1 MFNFGHYM
9 EMNISDTYK
18 HKGLRKALIKQLR
31 DKKIYQPEVLAAMEK
46 VPRHLFLPN
55 NNAFAELLYEDRAF
69 HISNGQ
75 TISHPSTVACQTSLL
90 CIQENDKILEIG
102 TGSGYQAAV
111 LKEMG
116 AKVYSIERQ
125 KNLHELSTKLLKA
138 LGYTGIKTYFGDGFV
153 GLKVFAPY
161 DKILITCAAPEIP
174 QELIKQ
180 LKVGGYFVLP
190 LTNEDDNQVML
201 RIFKK
206 TEEELITEEHGKF
219 AFVPMLKGKEY
230 TNL

>member
-1 MFNFGHYM
+1 MII
-9 EMNISDTYK
+9 NIDDTYK
-18 HKGLRKALIKQLR
+18 HKGLRKGLIKKLR
-31 DKKIYQPEVLAAMEK
+31 EKNVFHPDVLVAMEK

-69 HISNGQ
+69 HIGSGQ

-90 CIQENDKILEIG
+90 NIQPNDKILEIG

-111 LKEMG
+111 LREMG
-116 AKVYSIERQ
+116 ARVYSIERQ
-125 KNLHELSTKLLKA
+125 KALHELSTKLLKA
-138 LGYTGIKTYFGDGFV
+138 LGYSNIKTVFGDGFM
-153 GLKVFAPY
+153 GIKAFAPY

-190 LTNEDDNQVML
+190 LTNEDDNQIML

-206 TEEELITEEHGKF
+206 SEEELITEEHGLF

-230 TNL
+230 EQ